1 MPTDKVAKI
10 YLKLYVTSRT
20 TQKRAVYYAAR
31 KNAIAKKPS
40 ICEKIEIVLSTCPHS
55 KKIGP
60 INVIKIFLGQMI
72 PNLLRTGQMVYI
84 I

>member
-1 MPTDKVAKI
+1 MAMEKEAKM
-10 YLKLYVTSRT
+10 YPKLYVTGRT
-20 TQKRAVYYAAR
+20 TQRRAIYYGFR
-31 KNAIAKKPS
+31 KNAITKKPS

-72 PNLLRTGQMVYI
+72 PNLVRTGQMVYI